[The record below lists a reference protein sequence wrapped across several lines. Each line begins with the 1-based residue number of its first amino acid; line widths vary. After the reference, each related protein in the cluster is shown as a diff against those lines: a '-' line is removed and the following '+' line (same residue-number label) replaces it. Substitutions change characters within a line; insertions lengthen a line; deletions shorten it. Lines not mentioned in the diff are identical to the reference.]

1 MSITAR
7 ELAAFDATGL
17 ADEIRRGSF
26 SAAEVLEATIAAVE
40 RLDPQLNAVICKL
53 YAQARDQLRG
63 LPPSLP
69 LGGVP
74 FLAKDLVAEIAGT
87 PLHEG
92 SAFLRGR
99 YRSSV
104 DSELVARWRA
114 AGLVILGKTNTPELG
129 VKPDC
134 EPKIHGAT
142 VNPWAP
148 GHTTGGSSG
157 GSAAA
162 VAARLVPMAHA
173 NDAGGSIRIPAA
185 CCGLF
190 GLKPA
195 RGRNPLGPFYG
206 DVASGIACEHA
217 VTRSVRDS
225 ALLLDLTSRPA
236 AGEPYFAPN
245 PASSFLAAAVRPPAH
260 LRIGMITEAGGD
272 DRTDS
277 ACIEACHKAAHVLTE
292 LGHVVDEAK
301 FTHDAIACHRRCIH
315 VFAALTNWAIKDW
328 ARRTGNEPSEAEF
341 EPFTW
346 FLHQR
351 GEKLSSGDYLLI
363 IQDMQRHARDIARFF
378 DRFDVM
384 LTPTMMVPPQR
395 LGYLATD
402 RANLAEA
409 GRRMTQYTFFCFIA
423 NGAGLPSASL
433 PLHWSADG
441 LPIGVLATALSEEL
455 LFSLAGQLEEASP
468 WAGRRPA
475 LCA

>member
-1 MSITAR
+1 MSITVR
-7 ELAAFDATGL
+7 EFAAFDATGL
-17 ADEIRRGSF
+17 SEEIRRGSF
-26 SAAEVLEATIAAVE
+26 SAIEVLDASIAAIE
-40 RLDPQLNAVICKL
+40 KLNPQLNAVICKL
-53 YAQARDQLRG
+53 YAQARDQLKSQ
-63 LPPSLP
+63 PPSLP

-74 FLAKDLVAEIAGT
+74 FLAKDLIAEIAGT

-92 SAFLRGR
+92 SAFLRDR
-99 YRSSV
+99 YRSNV

-114 AGLVILGKTNTPELG
+114 AGLLILGKTNTPELG

-148 GHTTGGSSG
+148 GYTTGGSSG

-162 VAARLVPMAHA
+162 VAARLVPVAHA
-173 NDAGGSIRIPAA
+173 NDAGGSIRVPAA

-195 RGRNPLGPFYG
+195 RGRNPLGPYYG
-206 DVASGIACEHA
+206 DVANGIACEHA
-217 VTRSVRDS
+217 VSRTVRDS
-225 ALLLDLTSRPA
+225 ALLLDLTSRPVP
-236 AGEPYFAPN
+236 GEPYHAPK
-245 PASSFLAAAVRPPAH
+245 PAFSFLAAAVRPPAH
-260 LRIGMITEAGGD
+260 LRIGMITEAGGE
-272 DRTDS
+272 DRTDGV
-277 ACIEACHKAAHVLTE
+277 CVEACRKAAHLLAE
-292 LGHVVDEAK
+292 LGHIVEETK
-301 FTHDAIACHRRCIH
+301 FTHDALTYHRRCIQ

-328 ARRTGNEPSEAEF
+328 ARRTGNEPTEDAF

-351 GEKLSSGDYLLI
+351 GGKLSSGDYLLI
-363 IQDMQRHARDIARFF
+363 IQDMQRHARDVARFF

-395 LGYLATD
+395 LGYLEVD
-402 RANLAEA
+402 RTNLAEA

-423 NGAGLPSASL
+423 NGTGLPSASL

-455 LFSLAGQLEEASP
+455 LFSLSGQLEGASP
-468 WAGRRPA
+468 WAARIPA